1 MANFLKDSPLSRHLT
16 EAEIENLRLALQ
28 HTQMTIEGYTSTD
41 RDNIERYNSKYYK
54 DDIPIKTNFNSTK
67 MDILRAEIGMKLGNF
82 GKRRQ
87 GFPTGL
93 VSKNVELVENLS
105 KQCFDIVKKPKSD
118 SSRAEVEHI
127 FPIKFQVL
135 MIIQDYLDGRWKF
148 EVLEG
153 GKLGDF
159 EKGQKYVQNN
169 YPLFHLTTITTREE
183 NMTLVPEINRI
194 IEYWKNSDKKTPVG
208 THDMGSVRE
217 AIENAEHYKRSNIV
231 FYKDFTP
238 VGIRQH
244 HFQLVSSSYK
254 ELMGKRKKKKIKPFE
269 RFC

>member
-1 MANFLKDSPLSRHLT
+1 
-16 EAEIENLRLALQ
+16 
-28 HTQMTIEGYTSTD
+28 
-41 RDNIERYNSKYYK
+41 
-54 DDIPIKTNFNSTK
+54 
-67 MDILRAEIGMKLGNF
+67 
-82 GKRRQ
+82 
-87 GFPTGL
+87 
-93 VSKNVELVENLS
+93 
-105 KQCFDIVKKPKSD
+105 
-118 SSRAEVEHI
+118 
-127 FPIKFQVL
+127 
-135 MIIQDYLDGRWKF
+135 
-148 EVLEG
+148 
-153 GKLGDF
+153 
-159 EKGQKYVQNN
+159 
-169 YPLFHLTTITTREE
+169 
-183 NMTLVPEINRI
+183 MTLVPEINRI